1 MATDIDTDLLTTAE
15 AAKLLRVSVVTLH
28 RWLKQGRLR
37 AYRLG
42 PRAVRIRR
50 SDLDEL
56 LLPLSPRA
64 GGIMFE
70 TEKIYTNLADIPR
83 LTEDEKK
90 KQLEAI
96 EAARAFQEEVAAR
109 RGGKPF
115 SPSWPLIRKAREER
129 SRQL

>member
-1 MATDIDTDLLTTAE
+1 MATDIDMDLLTTAE
-15 AAKLLRVSVVTLH
+15 AAKLLKISVVTLQ

-37 AYRLG
+37 AFRLG

-56 LLPLSPRA
+56 LLPLTPEA
-64 GGIMFE
+64 GHILFE
-70 TEKIYTNLADIPR
+70 TEKVYKSLDEIPR
-83 LTEDEKK
+83 LTEDEKR

-96 EAARAFQEEVAAR
+96 EAARAFREEVAAR